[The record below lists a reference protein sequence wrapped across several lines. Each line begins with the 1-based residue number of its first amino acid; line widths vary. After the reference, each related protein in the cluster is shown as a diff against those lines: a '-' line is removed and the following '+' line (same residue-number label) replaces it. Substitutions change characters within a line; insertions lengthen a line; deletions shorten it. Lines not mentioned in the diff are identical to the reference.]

1 MCDSSVTLV
10 AFSFVVGVFL
20 PAPKAVSLC
29 DSTTDYVFFN
39 ILFLFFAVA
48 EFGNQAI

>member
-10 AFSFVVGVFL
+10 AFSFVVWLFF
-20 PAPKAVSLC
+20 PALKAVSLC
-29 DSTTDYVFFN
+29 DSTTYYVFFN
-39 ILFLFFAVA
+39 ILFLFFAVD